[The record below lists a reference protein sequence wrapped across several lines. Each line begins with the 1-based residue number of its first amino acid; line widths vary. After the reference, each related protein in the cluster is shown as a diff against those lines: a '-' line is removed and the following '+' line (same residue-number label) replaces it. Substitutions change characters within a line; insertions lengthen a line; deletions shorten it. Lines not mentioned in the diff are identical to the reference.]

1 MSEEFECWL
10 KNDDALEVLRSLPD
24 NSVDLCLTD
33 PPYGTTN
40 IKWDQLLDF
49 SEVWKELARIM
60 KPDSNIILFGSQ
72 PFTSHVILSNAE
84 WFKYELVWN
93 KNKCGSPGLAKK
105 RPMKVHENIMVFANS
120 SKATYNPIMEEGAK
134 YERNCKSEHGYG
146 SGINT
151 HNYGFGNSKI
161 MSSKNDGTRYPKS
174 ILHAS
179 RNFSAQQTVHPTQKP
194 TNLLSWLIMTYSNPG
209 EVVLDFTMGSGS
221 TGVAAK
227 LTGRKFFGIEKE
239 KEYYDIAKRRISLAS
254 FAPVSRGDFQLTTQY
269 PDSSLIS
276 KMIADFLRTV
286 PDEKHEDAFHSEI
299 KVIREREK
307 QLRIQIKEDLQ
318 ATQEG
323 WEELNPA
330 AKKRLIEETYNNLE
344 NK

>member
-1 MSEEFECWL
+1 MSEEFQYWL
-10 KNDDALEVLRSLPD
+10 ENADALDILRSLPAC
-24 NSVDLCLTD
+24 SVDLCLTD
-33 PPYGTTN
+33 PPYGTTT
-40 IKWDQLLDF
+40 IKWDQLLNF
-49 SEVWKELARIM
+49 SEVWKELRRVM
-60 KPDSNIILFGSQ
+60 KPDSNVIFFGSQ
-72 PFTSHVILSNAE
+72 PFSSHVILSNTD

-120 SKATYNPIMEEGAK
+120 SKAPYNPIMEEGGK

-151 HNYGFGNSKI
+151 HNYGFGNEKI

-174 ILHAS
+174 ILNAS

-194 TNLLSWLIMTYSNPG
+194 TNLLSWLIMTYSNRG
-209 EVVLDFTMGSGS
+209 DFVLDFTMGSGS

-227 LTGRKFFGIEKE
+227 LTGRKFLGIERE
-239 KEYYDIAKRRISLAS
+239 KEYCDIAERRISLAEYD
-254 FAPVSRGDFQLTTQY
+254 VVNREDFQLTTQF

-276 KMIADFLRTV
+276 KMITDFLKTV
-286 PDEKHEDAFHSEI
+286 PDEKHEDVFHSEVKI
-299 KVIREREK
+299 SREKEK
-307 QLRIQIKEDLQ
+307 QLRIRIKEELQ
-318 ATQEG
+318 TNHEH
-323 WEELNPA
+323 WEKLTSAE
-330 AKKRLIEETYNNLE
+330 KKRLIEKTYNNLE